1 MQFAQGGAGQFL
13 DVQQL
18 LRQLPAGQLIE
29 RIENVAHL
37 GGSLIS
43 GHDGLAE
50 AAVFDPDDA
59 SSSDPGNGQELVFD
73 DFRVHLQAPGGDDG
87 IQAAGDF
94 QAPVGDAPAIGGGE
108 PAGPVGVGESFVARH
123 VAVARGDGGPAE
135 HDAPGFHCDGAA
147 GQGAPVVDAAACGF
161 GAAVGGDE
169 LDAQLARRLRQL
181 WVECGP
187 ADEDGVEAAQRGD
200 AFERV
205 DGFIE
210 LHGGQRRVHG
220 FATPRAF
227 PVSGVIQ
234 IFGGGSKLG
243 DAEAMGK
250 IQTHGIDP
258 GDQAA
263 HQHLDARDVI
273 GGQGQ

>member
-13 DVQQL
+13 DMQQL

-37 GGSLIS
+37 GGSFVG

-59 SSSDPGNGQELVFD
+59 GSSDPGNGQELVFN
-73 DFRVHLQAPGGDDG
+73 DFWVHLQTPGGDDG

-108 PAGPVGVGESFVARH
+108 PAGPVGVAKGRMVRQ
-123 VAVARGDGGPAE
+123 VTVARGDGGPAE

-147 GQGAPVVDAAACGF
+147 CQGEPVVDAAACGF

-169 LDAQLARRLRQL
+169 VDAELARRLRQL

-187 ADEDGVEAAQRGD
+187 ADEDRVEAAQRGD
-200 AFERV
+200 TFERV

-220 FATPRAF
+220 FATIWAV
-227 PVSGVIQ
+227 PVSGVI
-234 IFGGGSKLG
+234 
-243 DAEAMGK
+243 
-250 IQTHGIDP
+250 
-258 GDQAA
+258 
-263 HQHLDARDVI
+263 
-273 GGQGQ
+273 